1 MTAELARVAGP
12 VGVAGLGALF
22 LAPARRHRLAGLV
35 AWGLAA
41 LALAV
46 YLKPH
51 GHTAVLAAAA
61 VAGIVAAVVGA
72 WLLLRWP
79 WLLALAALACVPAR
93 IPVTV
98 GSTQANLLIP
108 LYAVAA
114 AAAVALA
121 WELLNGDARSRELG
135 PVALPLAAFVGWTGL
150 SLAWTQDLRQGAIEL
165 LAFYLP
171 FALLAICFARLA
183 WRRPWVLLLLGELVL
198 MALIFAVVGVEQ
210 WITRDIFWNP
220 KVLVGN
226 TYAPFFRVNSLFW
239 DPSIYGRF
247 LVVGMLAALVVALWT
262 RSLRTVLAAAAAIA
276 VMAIGLLFSFSQ
288 SSFVALAVGVLVAAA
303 FTWRRHALLLVG
315 LAAAVFVIAAIASP
329 NVLHHKGGLNR
340 VTSGRSKLVT
350 NGIKLAVHHPLIG
363 VGIGGFRHGYA
374 KQQHLRSKEPKAA
387 ASHDTPI
394 TVAAETGLPGLALL
408 AWLFVAGALL
418 AFRRVAAD
426 WYGQA
431 ALVFGLIIVA
441 IGVHSLFYN
450 AFFEDPMVWGAL
462 GLAALA
468 SRQNKPAKPPQLDRK
483 VEPERQQDQ
492 RVDGHKTQRTGERD
506 MERLPEH
513 G

>member
-12 VGVAGLGALF
+12 VGVGGLAALF
-22 LAPARRHRLAGLV
+22 LAPARTHRLAGLV
-35 AWGLAA
+35 AWALAA

-61 VAGIVAAVVGA
+61 VAGIVVAVAGA

-79 WLLALAALACVPAR
+79 WLLALAVLACVPAR

-108 LYAVAA
+108 LYAVVA

-121 WELLNGDARSRELG
+121 WELFKGDALSRELG

-150 SLAWTQDLRQGAIEL
+150 SLAWTQDLRQGAIEV

-171 FALLAICFARLA
+171 FGLLAVCLARMV
-183 WRRPWVLLLLGELVL
+183 WRRTWVLVLLGELVL
-198 MALIFAVVGVEQ
+198 MALIFAIVGVEQ

-288 SSFVALAVGVLVAAA
+288 SSFLALAVGVLVAAA
-303 FTWRRHALLLVG
+303 FAWRGRALLLVG

-350 NGIKLAVHHPLIG
+350 NGIKLAAHHPVIG
-363 VGIGGFRHGYA
+363 VGIGGFKHGYA

-426 WYGQA
+426 VYGQA

-462 GLAALA
+462 GLAALT
-468 SRQNKPAKPPQLDRK
+468 SRQNKPAQPPQLDRQ

-492 RVDGHKTQRTGERD
+492 RVDGHKSQRTGERD